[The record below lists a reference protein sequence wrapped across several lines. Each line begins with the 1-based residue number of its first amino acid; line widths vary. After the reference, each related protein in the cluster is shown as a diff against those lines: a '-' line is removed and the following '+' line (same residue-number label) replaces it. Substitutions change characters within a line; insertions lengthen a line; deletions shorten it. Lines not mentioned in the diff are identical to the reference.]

1 MVYLPM
7 HSKAGKQ
14 FVIECSHVVAAIH
27 TSHGLKSALRLP
39 PGAVDLLEIRL
50 DALVQME
57 GGMRA
62 LVKTLPKLKIP
73 LLITARDPKEGGI
86 GSLTLAQRRELL
98 QAALPFASLL
108 DLELR
113 NAAALKDVREAARA
127 AGVGVV
133 LSAHD
138 FAKTPSLARLE
149 AMKKKAATFKPAV
162 FKFAGL
168 AKTTEDLSVL
178 LAFLTREKKLPL
190 AVMGMG
196 PWGKL
201 SRLTLGAAGSVLNY
215 GFLDEA
221 NATGQWPARLLKE
234 RLREVVVPK
243 GF

>member
-1 MVYLPM
+1 M
-7 HSKAGKQ
+7 HSKAGKK

-27 TSHGLKSALRLP
+27 TSHGLKAALRLSP
-39 PGAVDLLEIRL
+39 NAIDLLEIRL
-50 DALVQME
+50 DALGQME
-57 GGMRA
+57 GGMKA

-86 GSLTLAQRRELL
+86 GSLSIARRRELL
-98 QAALPFASLL
+98 LAALPFASLL
-108 DLELR
+108 DVEVR
-113 NAAALKDVREAARA
+113 NAAAMKDVLAAARQ
-127 AGVGVV
+127 AGVGIV

-138 FAKTPSLARLE
+138 FSKTPSLARLE
-149 AMKKKAATFKPAV
+149 AMKKRAATFKPTV

-168 AKTTEDLSVL
+168 AKTTGDLSVL

-196 PWGKL
+196 RWGKL

-234 RLREVVVPK
+234 RLQEVVVPRE
-243 GF
+243 F